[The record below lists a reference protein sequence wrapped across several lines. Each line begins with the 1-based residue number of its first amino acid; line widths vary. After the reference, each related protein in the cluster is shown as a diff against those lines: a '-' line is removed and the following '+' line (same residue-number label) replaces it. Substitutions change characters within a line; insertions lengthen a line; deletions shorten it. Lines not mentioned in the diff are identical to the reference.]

1 MKFDEP
7 EEDILTL
14 NFNSKMFQVHQEQI
28 LLIFLDIGLYVDELF
43 LWGLF

>member
-14 NFNSKMFQVHQEQI
+14 NFNSN
-28 LLIFLDIGLYVDELF
+28 DISSLSGANSINIP
-43 LWGLF
+43 